1 MGQINF
7 NPIEFINSLQYMWK
21 GMLGIIIVIG
31 IIILT
36 TVLINHFT
44 SNKVSRT
51 KKILFVSAICLAVI
65 SLAAANTVRI
75 DQEKANQPETPPTT
89 DVSPSVDE
97 K

>member
-1 MGQINF
+1 MGNF
-7 NPIEFINSLQYMWK
+7 IFKPEAFVDSLQYMGK

-36 TVLINHFT
+36 TVLINYFT
-44 SNKVSRT
+44 GEKVSRS
-51 KKILFVSAICLAVI
+51 KKILFVSALCLAI
-65 SLAAANTVRI
+65 IFLSAANTIRI

>member
-36 TVLINHFT
+36 TVLINYFT
-44 SNKVSRT
+44 SDKVART
-51 KKILFVSAICLAVI
+51 KKILFVSAVCLAVI

-75 DQEKANQPETPPTT
+75 DQEKANAPEPTPITQTT
-89 DVSPSVDE
+89 DGE
-97 K
+97 

>member
-1 MGQINF
+1 MGNF
-7 NPIEFINSLQYMWK
+7 EFKPEAFVESLQYMGK

-36 TVLINHFT
+36 TILINYFT
-44 SNKVSRT
+44 SDKVSKG
-51 KKILFVSAICLAVI
+51 KKILFVSALCIAVI
-65 SLAAANTVRI
+65 SLAAANTIRI